1 MKSILEHIKLFEE
14 NKATIIHLWISNDNT
29 KIVLRKY
36 NIDNKLFLKDY
47 AFGILDYYIDVV
59 KDQTQIGNCPVI
71 TKLLK
76 FLQNKNL
83 KSEELFAICM
93 GLKYALIKFSFTQ
106 NIASQELLEQL
117 NYTLDEN
124 FKGVLK
130 QFSTSYTDV
139 QNKLHIS
146 DDIIDNNVIMS
157 STDLK
162 GIITYVS
169 QAFSNISGYTKKE
182 LIGQPHSIVRHPDM
196 SKEAFKDL
204 WQTIKSGKTWKGEV
218 KNRKKDGGYYW
229 VFATVS
235 PNYDQDGNIIS
246 YSAVRQDITS
256 KKEVEKQQ
264 NIIIEQSKSTALEE
278 MITMLAHQWRQPLQA
293 TAMLIQ
299 QLTIEKII
307 DGQISDET
315 LQKVT
320 DDTQKQ
326 LNYMSKTI
334 DEFRDFFKPDK
345 SKENI
350 KISDLIE
357 KARDLIAY
365 TLRVDGIKLNIT
377 IKDNI
382 TMDLHTN
389 DVVQVILNIVRNA
402 RDALMSK
409 KQDHKE
415 INLIAYKENDDFVI
429 KISDNAGGIP
439 EDIISK
445 IFDAY
450 FSTKKGKN
458 GTGLGLYMSRNIIEN
473 HERGFLTVSNIENG
487 AEFKI
492 ILPINQE

>member
-1 MKSILEHIKLFEE
+1 
-14 NKATIIHLWISNDNT
+14 
-29 KIVLRKY
+29 
-36 NIDNKLFLKDY
+36 
-47 AFGILDYYIDVV
+47 
-59 KDQTQIGNCPVI
+59 
-71 TKLLK
+71 
-76 FLQNKNL
+76 
-83 KSEELFAICM
+83 
-93 GLKYALIKFSFTQ
+93 
-106 NIASQELLEQL
+106 
-117 NYTLDEN
+117 
-124 FKGVLK
+124 
-130 QFSTSYTDV
+130 
-139 QNKLHIS
+139 
-146 DDIIDNNVIMS
+146 
-157 STDLK
+157 
-162 GIITYVS
+162 
-169 QAFSNISGYTKKE
+169 
-182 LIGQPHSIVRHPDM
+182 
-196 SKEAFKDL
+196 
-204 WQTIKSGKTWKGEV
+204 
-218 KNRKKDGGYYW
+218 
-229 VFATVS
+229 
-235 PNYDQDGNIIS
+235 
-246 YSAVRQDITS
+246 
-256 KKEVEKQQ
+256 
-264 NIIIEQSKSTALEE
+264 

-299 QLTIEKII
+299 QLTIEKMI